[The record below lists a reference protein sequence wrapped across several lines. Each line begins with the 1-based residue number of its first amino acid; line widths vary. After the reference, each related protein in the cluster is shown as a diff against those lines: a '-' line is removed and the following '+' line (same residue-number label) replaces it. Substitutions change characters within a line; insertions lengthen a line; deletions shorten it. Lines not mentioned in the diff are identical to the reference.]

1 VLTHFALD
9 LGFVTFIPA
18 ADSDPRALTSFIEE
32 VAPKVHERVAER
44 RRTA

>member
-9 LGFVTFIPA
+9 LGFSVFILA
-18 ADSDPRALTSFIEE
+18 AESDPRPLTSFVEQ
-32 VAPKVHERVAER
+32 VAPKVHERVADR